1 MQETLREELTRKKI
15 ILTYEEW
22 YAIVRDA
29 FELGGNPN
37 NPKDLYEEYAN
48 EIVESYEKIRRKSQ
62 CE

>member
-1 MQETLREELTRKKI
+1 MEETLREELTRKHI

-22 YAIVRDA
+22 YAEVRYA

-48 EIVESYEKIRRKSQ
+48 EIVESYEKIRRRFK
-62 CE
+62 

>member
-22 YAIVRDA
+22 YAEVRDA
-29 FELGGNPN
+29 FELGGNPH

-48 EIVESYEKIRRKSQ
+48 EIVESYEKIRRSAQ
-62 CE
+62 